1 MSPMT
6 KAVVAN
12 AYGGPEVL
20 EVVDL
25 DLRTPGPGDV
35 LIDVKAAGT
44 NPIDHKVYSGAFG
57 TDPGKLP
64 MPLGME
70 VSGVVAA
77 ISPGATGIS
86 GPLSVGDEVI
96 AFRVKGGYAEQ
107 VLTSASN
114 VVAKPANVPFEQ
126 AAGLMLVG
134 ATAVHLLETV
144 HLVAGETLLIHGG
157 AGGVGLS
164 AVQLAVVRGA
174 TVIATASS
182 RRHDVLTAF
191 GATPVLYGSGLA
203 DRVRSLAPGG
213 LDAVIDTVG
222 TDEAISVSLELL
234 SDQSRIATIAG
245 FGKTDGTGIKLLGNG
260 PGADPG
266 TKIRDAA
273 RADLAR
279 FAGDGGLR
287 VEIDRT
293 YPLEQAAEAHRH
305 LAGGHAA
312 GKVILLP

>member
-1 MSPMT
+1 MALMV
-6 KAVVAN
+6 KAVVAS

-20 EVVDL
+20 QVKDL
-25 DLRTPGPGDV
+25 DLGTPGPGEV
-35 LIDVKAAGT
+35 LIDVKAAGV
-44 NPIDHKVYSGAFG
+44 NPVDLKLYSGAFG
-57 TDPGKLP
+57 TDPSKLP
-64 MPLGME
+64 LHLGME

-77 ISPGATGIS
+77 IGPDAAGIS

-114 VVAKPANVPFEQ
+114 VVTKPATISFEQ

-144 HLVAGETLLIHGG
+144 HPLAGETVLIHGG

-164 AVQLAVVRGA
+164 AVQLAVLRGA
-174 TVIATASS
+174 TVIATASG
-182 RRHDVLTAF
+182 RRHDVLTEF
-191 GATPVLYGSGLA
+191 GAVPVLYGSGLA
-203 DRVRSLAPGG
+203 DRVRSLAPEGV
-213 LDAVIDTVG
+213 DAAIDTVG
-222 TDEAISVSLELL
+222 TDEAISVSLELV

-245 FGKTDGTGIKLLGNG
+245 FGKADGTGIRLLGNG

-266 TKIRDAA
+266 TAIRDAA
-273 RADLAR
+273 RSDLAR
-279 FAGDGGLR
+279 LAGDGSLR

-293 YPLEQAAEAHRH
+293 YPLDHAAEAHRY
-305 LAGGHAA
+305 LQDGHAA